1 MSVFRSGK
9 FVWDDATKCK
19 YLENL
24 EANGQQG
31 KAAKHV
37 GTTSLRVTN
46 ERKADKEFD
55 QAFQECIL
63 LFRESCEDEL
73 RRRAIDGV
81 EEPVF
86 YQGVETA
93 TQTRYSDSLLQFYM
107 KANDPKYKDKLK
119 VDTVVSGGVLLTAAI
134 PSTAKAW
141 LESMKPK
148 QLPSAENELDE
159 SNILDVGSVADPIPV

>member
-1 MSVFRSGK
+1 MFRHRK
-9 FVWDDATKCK
+9 FVWEDVTKGR

-24 EANGQQG
+24 QEHGQRG
-31 KAAKHV
+31 RAAKYI
-37 GTTSLRVTN
+37 GTNTRRVTN
-46 ERKADKEFD
+46 ERKKDKEFD
-55 QAFQECIL
+55 EACQEAIL

-73 RRRAIDGV
+73 KKRAFEGV

-107 KANDPKYKDKLK
+107 KANDPKYREKVK
-119 VDTVVSGGVLLTAAI
+119 VDAVVSGGVLLTAAI
-134 PSTAKAW
+134 PQNTQQW

-148 QLPSAENELDE
+148 ALPSAESEIDE
-159 SNILDVGSVADPIPV
+159 SSILDVASVDSVPV